1 MRLMPGICNIAIMGA
16 AGCRGAT
23 ASRLEPVPSQ
33 TDPPKELPTPNPIP
47 CPIPLIPF
55 TPPVLAATLSTG
67 LRGAQVVLSLIHR
80 EASPDLLIY
89 GDRIGKLGRLVPA
102 CDAVIFNS
110 TGEKVLLTRRTD
122 NSQWCLPGGAMD
134 PGESASEC
142 CAREVLEETGL
153 VVSVGRLIGVYSTPH
168 RILEYADG
176 NRKQALDFVF
186 EAVRISG
193 ELSVSDETTEAG
205 YFSPEQMKSMD
216 VMELFHERINDAFAR
231 QEAVFLR

>member
-1 MRLMPGICNIAIMGA
+1 M
-16 AGCRGAT
+16 
-23 ASRLEPVPSQ
+23 
-33 TDPPKELPTPNPIP
+33 
-47 CPIPLIPF
+47 
-55 TPPVLAATLSTG
+55 
-67 LRGAQVVLSLIHR
+67 
-80 EASPDLLIY
+80 LIY

-122 NSQWCLPGGAMD
+122 NGQWCLPGGAMG

-168 RILEYADG
+168 RITEYADG
-176 NRKQALDFVF
+176 NRKQALDLVF

-193 ELSVSDETTEAG
+193 ELSVSDETTELG

-216 VMELFHERINDAFAR
+216 VMELFHERVNDAFTR
-231 QEAVFLR
+231 QGAAFLR